1 LGEVLSKESDY
12 LKKKYQRR
20 NKIKAIFDKV
30 EQKNPEKAKRIR
42 KHNLG
47 RKKLNRRKQRHQ
59 AKVKTI
65 VFTATNRV
73 VDKAK
78 TIVCEDLT
86 ETFKSKSYGKNAN
99 RRLSG
104 WVKGLMASA
113 IDIVASRRGSRV
125 VKINAAY
132 TSQTCSKCGCLG
144 KRTGDRFHCA
154 SGCGAVMQA
163 DLNAAINVKAR
174 SDDKE
179 LHRWL
184 PFQKVKQILLERC
197 RRSDETAHPEL

>member
-1 LGEVLSKESDY
+1 MSFYGKGLGEVLSKESND

-20 NKIKAIFDKV
+20 NKIKAVLSKV
-30 EQKNPEKAKRIR
+30 EQKNPKKARRIR

-65 VFTATNRV
+65 IFTAVNRV

-86 ETFKSKSYGKNAN
+86 KTFKSRSYGKDAN

-104 WVKGLMASA
+104 WVKGLMAYA
-113 IDIVASRRGSRV
+113 IEIVASRRGSRV
-125 VKINAAY
+125 IQVNAAY
-132 TSQTCSKCGCLG
+132 TSQICSQCGCLG
-144 KRTGDRFHCA
+144 KRAGDKFRGKSFCVQKLLPRTLCLRVRGGYA
-154 SGCGAVMQA
+154 SGSE
-163 DLNAAINVKAR
+163 R
-174 SDDKE
+174 SG
-179 LHRWL
+179 
-184 PFQKVKQILLERC
+184 
-197 RRSDETAHPEL
+197 